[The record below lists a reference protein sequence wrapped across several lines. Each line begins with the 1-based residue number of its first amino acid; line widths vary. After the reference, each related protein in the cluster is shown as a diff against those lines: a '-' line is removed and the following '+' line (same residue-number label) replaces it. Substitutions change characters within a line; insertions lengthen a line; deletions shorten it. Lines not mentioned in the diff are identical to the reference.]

1 MDPRFPARGGGLLA
15 PKIRCRL
22 ALGRPVVLQETGWT
36 RAVAPSEG
44 MLVFH
49 DTRDCAEAI
58 RSIEAD
64 YERHSRAAR
73 ALASTLFSPR
83 GVLEPLLEKIL

>member
-1 MDPRFPARGGGLLA
+1 
-15 PKIRCRL
+15 
-22 ALGRPVVLQETGWT
+22 
-36 RAVAPSEG
+36 

-64 YERHSRAAR
+64 YETHSRAAR
-73 ALASTLFSPR
+73 ALASTVFSPR